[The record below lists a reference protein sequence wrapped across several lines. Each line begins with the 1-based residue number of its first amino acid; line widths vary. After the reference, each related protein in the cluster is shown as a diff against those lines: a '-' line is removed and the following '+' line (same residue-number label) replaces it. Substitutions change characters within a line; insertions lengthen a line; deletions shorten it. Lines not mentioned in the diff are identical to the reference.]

1 MENTKTILQPE
12 SWQSLVSHMDATLQI
27 EKNYDIIKRSLNL
40 PGRKGALYMIDGL
53 FKDDVLERMVQ
64 FLLTMEEKQYDNAQ
78 SAEAFADRFISYS
91 EVLIENDEQTILK
104 NLLSGAAVL
113 FVEPF
118 SDAIIIDARTYPARA
133 VAEPNDE
140 RVLRGSHDGFVE
152 TLVFNTALL
161 RRRIR
166 DTDLVIE
173 AHTVG
178 KRSKTDVAI
187 AYLHSKVDHKFL
199 KNIRDTLAN
208 LNVNSLTMAQ
218 ESLNEALTKKGW
230 YNPFPKVRYT
240 ERPDNT
246 AAALAEGLIA
256 IFIDNSSSVML
267 LPVNIFQYLQEG
279 NDFCFP
285 PVIGGYLRIIRMVI
299 FITTIFLTPV
309 WFYLTQN
316 PELIPEWLSFIAIE
330 EPNKVPVLA
339 QLLIFEFAIE
349 GLKLASLNTPVSLG
363 TSFSIIG
370 ALIFGDFAVQAHWL
384 VPEVIMYMGLVAIG
398 NYTQP
403 SYELGY
409 ALKLMRVSLL
419 IGIALF
425 NLWGFIGVL
434 IIYFVLMAT
443 NKTPGGKSFL
453 YPLIPF
459 NGKALKNVLLRK
471 RMNNENS

>member
-1 MENTKTILQPE
+1 MLDKQTWEA
-12 SWQSLVSHMDATLQI
+12 LVCHIDTTLQI
-27 EKNYDIIKRSLNL
+27 EKNYDIIKRSLTL

-64 FLLTMEEKQYDNAQ
+64 FLLTMEEKQYDNAK
-78 SAEAFADRFISYS
+78 SAEAFANRFISYS
-91 EVLIENDEQTILK
+91 EVIIENDESTILK
-104 NLLSGAAVL
+104 NLLSGAAIL

-118 SDAIIIDARTYPARA
+118 ADAIIIDARTYPTRS
-133 VAEPNDE
+133 VEEPNDE

-187 AYLHSKVDHKFL
+187 AYLDSKVDHKFL
-199 KNIRDTLAN
+199 NSLRKQISS

-246 AAALAEGLIA
+246 AAALAEGLVA
-256 IFIDNSSSVML
+256 VFIDNSSSVML
-267 LPVNIFQYLQEG
+267 LPVSLFQYFQEA

-285 PVIGGYLRIIRMVI
+285 PIVGGYLRFVRMIV
-299 FITTIFLTPV
+299 FVTTIFLTPI
-309 WFYLTQN
+309 WYLLTKN
-316 PELIPEWLSFIAIE
+316 PQWIPGWLSFILIE
-330 EPNKVPVLA
+330 EPNLVPVLA

-349 GLKLASLNTPVSLG
+349 GLKLASLNTPASLG
-363 TSFSIIG
+363 ASFSIIG
-370 ALIFGDFAVQAHWL
+370 ALIFGDFAVRAHWF

-398 NYTQP
+398 NYTQS

-409 ALKLMRVSLL
+409 AFKIMRISLL
-419 IGIALF
+419 IGIAIF
-425 NLWGFIGVL
+425 NLWGFIGVML
-434 IIYFVLMAT
+434 LYIILLAT

-453 YPLIPF
+453 YPLFPF
-459 NGKALKNVLLRK
+459 NAKALKNSIFRK